1 MVPDLVVPTIRVIGP
16 CDLSRSW
23 PRGRNMGHTS
33 ETTMRGYVEAWLR
46 KDAQAALAFVA
57 DEVVLHAA
65 GRHPLAGEF
74 IGKQAFLDAY
84 TKTLAALG
92 GMVEAVAIQD
102 LLVGPERA
110 VALVRERATRGEQVL
125 EFDRVNIYRLHN
137 GQIVEIWSYD
147 FDPYALDAF
156 WA

>member
-1 MVPDLVVPTIRVIGP
+1 MSDPGD
-16 CDLSRSW
+16 
-23 PRGRNMGHTS
+23 
-33 ETTMRGYVEAWLR
+33 TTMMRSYVEAWLR

-57 DEVVLHAA
+57 DDVVLHSA

-84 TKTLAALG
+84 TRALAALG
-92 GMVEAVAIQD
+92 GTVEAVALQD
-102 LLVGPERA
+102 LFVGPERA
-110 VALVRERATRGEQVL
+110 VVMVRERAIRGDRVL
-125 EFDRVNIYRLHN
+125 EFDRVNVYRLRD

-147 FDPYALDAF
+147 FDPYALDEF

>member
-1 MVPDLVVPTIRVIGP
+1 M
-16 CDLSRSW
+16 S
-23 PRGRNMGHTS
+23 HTS
-33 ETTMRGYVEAWLR
+33 ETTMMRGYVEAWLR

-92 GMVEAVAIQD
+92 GTVEAVAIQD
-102 LLVGPERA
+102 LLVGSERA
-110 VALVRERATRGEQVL
+110 VALVRERAPRGERVL
-125 EFDRVNIYRLHN
+125 EFDRVNVYRLRD

>member
-1 MVPDLVVPTIRVIGP
+1 
-16 CDLSRSW
+16 
-23 PRGRNMGHTS
+23 MGDTS
-33 ETTMRGYVEAWLR
+33 ETTMMQRYVAAWLR
-46 KDAQAALAFVA
+46 KDAPAALAFVA
-57 DEVVLHAA
+57 DDVVLHAA

-74 IGKQAFLDAY
+74 GGKQAFLDAF

-92 GMVEAVAIQD
+92 GTVEAVAIQD

>member
-1 MVPDLVVPTIRVIGP
+1 MADAEIGGDNTLTPDRGGRMKLYFLLCSQLARAAVIPT
-16 CDLSRSW
+16 
-23 PRGRNMGHTS
+23 GH
-33 ETTMRGYVEAWLR
+33 RL
-46 KDAQAALAFVA
+46 LA
-57 DEVVLHAA
+57 DDVVLHAA

-74 IGKQAFLDAY
+74 AGKQAFLDAY

-92 GMVEAVAIQD
+92 GTVEAVAIQD

-125 EFDRVNIYRLHN
+125 EFDRVNVYRLRD

>member
-1 MVPDLVVPTIRVIGP
+1 MMG
-16 CDLSRSW
+16 LSRLEQTLVAR
-23 PRGRNMGHTS
+23 RGMGDTS
-33 ETTMRGYVEAWLR
+33 ETTMMQRYVAAWLR
-46 KDAQAALAFVA
+46 KDAPAALAFVA
-57 DEVVLHAA
+57 DDVVLHAA

-74 IGKQAFLDAY
+74 VGKQAFLDAF

-92 GMVEAVAIQD
+92 GTVEAVAIQD

>member
-1 MVPDLVVPTIRVIGP
+1 
-16 CDLSRSW
+16 
-23 PRGRNMGHTS
+23 MGDTG
-33 ETTMRGYVEAWLR
+33 ETTMMQRYVAAWLR
-46 KDAQAALAFVA
+46 KDAPAALAFVA
-57 DEVVLHAA
+57 DDVVLHAA
-65 GRHPLAGEF
+65 GRHRLAGEF
-74 IGKQAFLDAY
+74 VGKRAFLDAY

-92 GMVEAVAIQD
+92 GTVEAVAIQD

>member
-1 MVPDLVVPTIRVIGP
+1 
-16 CDLSRSW
+16 
-23 PRGRNMGHTS
+23 MGDTS
-33 ETTMRGYVEAWLR
+33 ETTMMQRYVEAWLR
-46 KDAQAALAFVA
+46 KDAPAALAFVA
-57 DEVVLHAA
+57 DDVVLHAA

-74 IGKQAFLDAY
+74 VGKRAFLDAY

-92 GMVEAVAIQD
+92 GTVEAVAIQD